1 MRERTNQE
9 WLRDLQGANQSEAL
23 QDLREFLVEGLG
35 YALSDH
41 HRENMSAL
49 IEDFVQEALLKILD
63 NLDTFRGES
72 KLTTWAQKIAVR
84 VAYTELRRKRWE
96 DVSINDFIP
105 DDSGTDFTPAIL
117 TDRDPT
123 PEQVTTQEMMIR
135 KIMKM
140 IDEDLTK
147 RQREAIYAVMFGGM
161 PLQEAARRM
170 DTNRNAL
177 YKMIYDARKKLRD
190 SLLLEGLTPED
201 ILATFDLK

>member
-23 QDLREFLVEGLG
+23 HDLREFLVEGLG

-140 IDEDLTK
+140 IDEDLTE

-190 SLLLEGLTPED
+190 NLLLEGLTPED

>member
-1 MRERTNQE
+1 MRERTHQE
-9 WLRDLQGANQSEAL
+9 WLRDLQGPNQSDAL
-23 QDLREFLVEGLG
+23 HDLRAFLVEGLG

-63 NLDTFRGES
+63 NLDTFRGEP

-123 PEQVTTQEMMIR
+123 PEQVTTQEMLIQ

-140 IDEDLTK
+140 IDEDLTE

-161 PLQEAARRM
+161 PLQEAAERM

-190 SLLLEGLTPED
+190 NLLLEGLTPED